1 MLGNIS
7 RKHSSLESKYIIN
20 SFYFI
25 NTMTY
30 NLNPIFKSVVSLFK
44 LNFYILEINT
54 LSLDSMW
61 VLDFAFNFASREH
74 MYLGNDF

>member
-7 RKHSSLESKYIIN
+7 RKHSSLESNIIIN

-44 LNFYILEINT
+44 LNFYIFEINT
-54 LSLDSMW
+54 Y
-61 VLDFAFNFASREH
+61 F
-74 MYLGNDF
+74 